1 MVSLVQKAYELS
13 FWVYSRKNT
22 KWVKKSYHS
31 CCALSARPIKENPT
45 KTISL
50 LSLCFI
56 QKQSAVQ
63 IWPYGG
69 EEMSF
74 QCAACSCRLWY
85 RWCLPVLTLLFSV
98 PLLEKKKDADSA
110 AGIKQCKRSCLPHHW
125 LLQTV
130 RGCECLH
137 IYLGREKTATAP
149 CLSWRRLIC
158 QRMGRKWVDHP
169 AVLVL
174 FPLKSSV
181 MLEQ

>member
-22 KWVKKSYHS
+22 KWVKKSYYS

-98 PLLEKKKDADSA
+98 PLLEKKK
-110 AGIKQCKRSCLPHHW
+110 KRCW
-125 LLQTV
+125 LCCWNQTV
-130 RGCECLH
+130 QKILFASSLATTDCSWMRMPP
-137 IYLGREKTATAP
+137 YLLGERKDSNRTVSQLKKVNLPKNGEKV
-149 CLSWRRLIC
+149 
-158 QRMGRKWVDHP
+158 GG
-169 AVLVL
+169 
-174 FPLKSSV
+174 SSSSIGV
-181 MLEQ
+181 IPS